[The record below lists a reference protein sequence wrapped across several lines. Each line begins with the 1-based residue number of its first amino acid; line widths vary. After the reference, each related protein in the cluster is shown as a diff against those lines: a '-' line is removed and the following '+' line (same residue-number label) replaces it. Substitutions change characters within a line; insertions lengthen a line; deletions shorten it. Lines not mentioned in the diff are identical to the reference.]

1 MLHEDEKSID
11 NKIERTQVHA
21 FWVSEKQSQFA
32 YNYLTGL
39 SKLQRGDK
47 VDILR
52 DALIT
57 GLLIHHVEPRMINLV
72 KAYQEDL
79 TLAHIV
85 GFIKRIDPSLTE
97 HEQPQ
102 SNITQMPLDSALTKK
117 LDDIT
122 LLLNAFLTKSGN
134 LQPTT
139 ELPNLKPDQLVV
151 MSEDKGD
158 NQELLETSA
167 ELGSN
172 STKTET
178 LQTAT
183 GNELTKNSPN
193 FSENEQL
200 SKPEKLQSVKKNPN
214 KVNKRVSNL
223 SA

>member
-32 YNYLTGL
+32 YNYLSGL

-52 DALIT
+52 DELIT

-102 SNITQMPLDSALTKK
+102 NKITQMPSDSALTKK

-122 LLLNAFLTKSGN
+122 QLLNAFLTKLGN

-139 ELPNLKPDQLVV
+139 ELPNPKPEQLGV
-151 MSEDKGD
+151 MEEDKGD
-158 NQELLETSA
+158 NPDLLKTPA

-172 STKTET
+172 STTT
-178 LQTAT
+178 GPLQMVT
-183 GNELTKNSPN
+183 GNELTNNSPN
-193 FSENEQL
+193 VSANEQL
-200 SKPEKLQSVKKNPN
+200 SKSERLQTVKKNPN